1 MSTVS
6 GASNLGFN
14 NNNPYNN
21 NNNNNNNNT
30 TNNPYNT
37 QNYMN
42 KLSDF
47 TSGLQNQ
54 FSDKTSGISSN
65 QSGIIQTLASLYFQ
79 ILSKIAHYGI
89 DKTASFFNLDP
100 NANARDTLKDIT
112 SNLTRYKELLKS
124 PEGKQLMGELSIILS
139 VAIKQLDKP
148 INELTRLVNELID
161 KEISV
166 GQQFLFNEI
175 KIALGPIGATIEII
189 NDVLTATS
197 NAAETAS
204 EATGI
209 FKDEVDK
216 FNQIKDK
223 IALWLEKLKTAS
235 NSYDQ
240 YQKSSGLSSLKNGFN
255 SARDVYN
262 LNKSTDEM
270 KQNMNAYTSNIG
282 SSLITQP
289 NLNSTVAPNNS
300 MAMRGGKKALNSLKH
315 IQRGGKMAAKRTKK
329 SINEFL
335 NSGIKSS
342 QIVKK
347 LKSKTKR
354 KV

>member
-21 NNNNNNNNT
+21 NNNNT

-42 KLSDF
+42 KLSGF
-47 TSGLQNQ
+47 TSELQNQ

-100 NANARDTLKDIT
+100 NANATDTLKDIT

-240 YQKSSGLSSLKNGFN
+240 YQKSSGISSLKNGFN
-255 SARDVYN
+255 SVQDVYN

-270 KQNMNAYTSNIG
+270 KQNMNAYTSNLG
-282 SSLITQP
+282 SRMSGLRS

-354 KV
+354 KVR

>member
-1 MSTVS
+1 MSDVS

-14 NNNPYNN
+14 NNN
-21 NNNNNNNNT
+21 
-30 TNNPYNT
+30 NT

-42 KLSDF
+42 KLSGF

-54 FSDKTSGISSN
+54 FSDKTSNISRD
-65 QSGIIQTLASLYFQ
+65 QTGIIETLASLYFQ
-79 ILSKIAHYGI
+79 MLSKIAHYGI
-89 DKTASFFNLDP
+89 DKTATFFNLDP
-100 NANARDTLKDIT
+100 NANATESFKDIT

-124 PEGKQLMGELSIILS
+124 PEGQQLMTELSILLS
-139 VAIKQLDKP
+139 DAIKQLEKP
-148 INELTRLVNELID
+148 INELTNMVNELID

-189 NDVLTATS
+189 NDMLTATS

-204 EATGI
+204 EATGV
-209 FKDEVDK
+209 FKNEVDK
-216 FNQIKDK
+216 FNEIKDK
-223 IALWLEKLKTAS
+223 IRLWLEKLKAAS

-240 YQKSSGLSSLKNGFN
+240 YQKSSGVSSLKTGFN
-255 SARDVYN
+255 SARDAYN
-262 LNKSTDEM
+262 LQKSTGDM
-270 KQNMNAYTSNIG
+270 KQNMNAYASNIG
-282 SSLITQP
+282 SSITRQP
-289 NLNSTVAPNNS
+289 NFSSTVAPNT
-300 MAMRGGKKALNSLKH
+300 ALMRGGKKSMNNLKQ

-342 QIVKK
+342 QIVKR

>member
-1 MSTVS
+1 MSDVS

-14 NNNPYNN
+14 NNNNPYN
-21 NNNNNNNNT
+21 
-30 TNNPYNT
+30 NT

-42 KLSDF
+42 KLSGF

-54 FSDKTSGISSN
+54 FSDKTSNISRD
-65 QSGIIQTLASLYFQ
+65 QTGIIETLASLYFQ
-79 ILSKIAHYGI
+79 MLSKIAHYGI
-89 DKTASFFNLDP
+89 DKTATFFNLDP
-100 NANARDTLKDIT
+100 NANATESFKDIT

-124 PEGKQLMGELSIILS
+124 PEGQQLMTELSLLLS
-139 VAIKQLDKP
+139 NAIKQLDKP
-148 INELTRLVNELID
+148 INELTNMVNELID

-189 NDVLTATS
+189 NDMLTATA

-204 EATGI
+204 EATGV
-209 FKDEVDK
+209 FKNEVDK
-216 FNQIKDK
+216 FNEIKDK
-223 IALWLEKLKTAS
+223 IRLWLEKLKTAS

-240 YQKSSGLSSLKNGFN
+240 YQKSSGVSSLKTGFN
-255 SARDVYN
+255 SARDAYN
-262 LNKSTDEM
+262 LQKSTGDM
-270 KQNMNAYTSNIG
+270 KQNMNAYASNIG
-282 SSLITQP
+282 SSITRQP
-289 NLNSTVAPNNS
+289 NFNSTVAPNT
-300 MAMRGGKKALNSLKH
+300 ALMRGGKKSMNSLKH

-342 QIVKK
+342 QIIKR

-354 KV
+354 KVR